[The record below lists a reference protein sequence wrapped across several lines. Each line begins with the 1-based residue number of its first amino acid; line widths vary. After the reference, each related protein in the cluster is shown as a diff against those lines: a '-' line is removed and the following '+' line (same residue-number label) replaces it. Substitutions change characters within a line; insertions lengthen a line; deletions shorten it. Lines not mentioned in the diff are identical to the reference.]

1 MARVARM
8 AGAVFLLLV
17 VPTLVGLA
25 LDYRLQIGPWGL
37 LVALAIGALA
47 ASVFIVR
54 HTLKAYQRIEETH
67 AATASKFAQQST
79 PPPVKEDE
87 RA

>member
-1 MARVARM
+1 VARIVRL
-8 AGAVFLLLV
+8 AGAMFLLLV
-17 VPTLVGLA
+17 IPTLIGLA
-25 LDYRLQIGPWGL
+25 LDYRLKIGPWGL
-37 LVALAIGALA
+37 LVALVIGALA

-54 HTLKAYQRIEETH
+54 HTLNAYQRIEEAH
-67 AATASKFAQQST
+67 SATASKYVPPIT